1 MISIATPNLRKT
13 IRKIVNKIRSN
24 RLERLEDRLKWKRKE
39 MDLKS
44 DVQVNSHSLLWI
56 WEFSK
61 KAVLICL
68 VFYVIVQIYAMV
80 VMVRSGDFSY
90 LGDLI
95 TKTGEILENCVFAY
109 FVKSGIEN
117 FGKIVFTGPNSDQKD
132 DDFDEPVG

>member
-1 MISIATPNLRKT
+1 MATPNVRKMV
-13 IRKIVNKIRSN
+13 RKIVNKMRSN

-44 DVQVNSHSLLWI
+44 NIQVNSHSLLWI

-68 VFYVIVQIYAMV
+68 MFYVIVQLYSMI
-80 VMVRSGDFSY
+80 VMVKYNDFSY

-95 TKTGEILENCVFAY
+95 NKTGEILENCVFAY

-117 FGKIVFTGPNSDQKD
+117 FGKIVFVGPNSDQKD
-132 DDFDEPVG
+132 DDLDEPVG

>member
-1 MISIATPNLRKT
+1 MATPNVRKM
-13 IRKIVNKIRSN
+13 IRKIVNKLRSN

-44 DVQVNSHSLLWI
+44 VIQENSHSLLWI

-68 VFYVIVQIYAMV
+68 MFYVIVQIYAMV
-80 VMVRSGDFSY
+80 VMVRYSDFSY

-95 TKTGEILENCVFAY
+95 NKTGEILENCVFAY

-117 FGKIVFTGPNSDQKD
+117 FGKIVFVGPKSDQED
-132 DDFDEPVG
+132 DDDLNEPVG

>member
-1 MISIATPNLRKT
+1 MTTPNIRKM
-13 IRKIVNKIRSN
+13 IRKIVNKLRSN

-44 DVQVNSHSLLWI
+44 VIQENSHSLLWI

-68 VFYVIVQIYAMV
+68 MFYVIVQIYAMV
-80 VMVRSGDFSY
+80 VMVRYSDFSY

-95 TKTGEILENCVFAY
+95 NKTGEILENCVFAY

-117 FGKIVFTGPNSDQKD
+117 FGKIVFVGPKSNQED
-132 DDFDEPVG
+132 DDDLNEPVG

>member
-80 VMVRSGDFSY
+80 VMIRSGDFSY

>member
-1 MISIATPNLRKT
+1 MTTPNIRKM
-13 IRKIVNKIRSN
+13 IRKIVNKLRSN

-44 DVQVNSHSLLWI
+44 VIQENSHSLLWI

-68 VFYVIVQIYAMV
+68 MFYVIVQIYAMV
-80 VMVRSGDFSY
+80 VMVRYSDFSY

-95 TKTGEILENCVFAY
+95 NKTGEILENCVFAY

-117 FGKIVFTGPNSDQKD
+117 FGKIVFVGPKSDQED
-132 DDFDEPVG
+132 DDDLNEPVG

>member
-1 MISIATPNLRKT
+1 MATPNVRKM
-13 IRKIVNKIRSN
+13 IRKIVNKLRSN

-44 DVQVNSHSLLWI
+44 VIQENSHSLLWI

-68 VFYVIVQIYAMV
+68 MFYVIVQIYAMV
-80 VMVRSGDFSY
+80 VMVRYNDFSY

-95 TKTGEILENCVFAY
+95 NKTGEILENCVFAY

-117 FGKIVFTGPNSDQKD
+117 FGKIVFVGPKSDQED
-132 DDFDEPVG
+132 DDDLNEPVG